1 MDNNTATKIVSS
13 QGPVV
18 AALTGDVGIY
28 NADDFYATVSAA
40 YNAAKG
46 DVVLDCAELEY
57 IDSTAIGA
65 VVKLYKLVSA
75 DGHKLII
82 RNMKPRQKKLFE
94 ICAIDR
100 LMEFEQ

>member
-1 MDNNTATKIVSS
+1 MTNNNITIVSS
-13 QGPVV
+13 DAPVV
-18 AALTGDVGIY
+18 AALKSDIDIY
-28 NADDFYATVSAA
+28 SADDFYNIVSAA

-46 DVVLDCAELEY
+46 DVVLDCEQLDY

-65 VVKLYKLVSA
+65 IVKLYKLVAA
-75 DGHKLII
+75 DGNKLII

-100 LMEFEQ
+100 LMEFE

>member
-1 MDNNTATKIVSS
+1 MANNISIISTE
-13 QGPVV
+13 GPVV
-18 AALTGDVGIY
+18 AALSDDIDIY
-28 NADDFYATVSAA
+28 SADDFFDTVSAA
-40 YNAAKG
+40 YNSSKG
-46 DVVLDCAELEY
+46 DVVLDCSALEY

-65 VVKLYKLVSA
+65 VVKLYKLVAA

-100 LMEFEQ
+100 LMEFE